1 LHSLLF
7 SRDEE
12 IISLVGEILKNG
24 VSQCGV
30 APDAV
35 RKLASAKFVAII
47 MDNADAPGCGGC
59 FVGGEESCDKSI
71 GIVLAV
77 SLSILD

>member
-1 LHSLLF
+1 
-7 SRDEE
+7 
-12 IISLVGEILKNG
+12 
-24 VSQCGV
+24 
-30 APDAV
+30 
-35 RKLASAKFVAII
+35 